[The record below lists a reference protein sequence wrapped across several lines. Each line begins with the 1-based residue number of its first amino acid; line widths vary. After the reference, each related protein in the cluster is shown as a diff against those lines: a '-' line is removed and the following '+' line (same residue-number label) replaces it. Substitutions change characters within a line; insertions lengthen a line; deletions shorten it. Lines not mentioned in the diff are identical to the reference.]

1 MNTSFRYQAAYLFA
15 LVIITATA
23 LSVCAQN
30 PPKNATLLPFK
41 VGLEVLQSQDFAPLR
56 GKKIGLIVNH
66 SAVTRS
72 GDHAVDI
79 FHKQGLVT
87 KLFAP
92 EHGIRGTKD
101 ELLNKN
107 ETDSA
112 TGLPIY
118 SLYQEKKKE
127 PSPEE
132 LQGVD
137 ALVFDIQE
145 IGVRYY
151 TYATTMAYCMK
162 AAAQAG
168 IPFFVLDRP
177 NMAAPLGV
185 YGPIL
190 EKEFQ
195 GGFASYYPI
204 PIAHG
209 MTIGELAQF
218 YNTEF
223 GINAKLTVITMQGYQ
238 ANKFYDEQEPAF
250 PWRNP
255 SPNIRSMDAVI
266 GYHLLG
272 SLEDITWSVGRGTDS
287 PFTTYGVSIPGMN
300 FANGLQF
307 GRRIDAKKLP
317 GLECSAMVF
326 NPESSKLAGKQCYGF
341 SLKITN
347 RAVIK
352 PLFTTLTVAQ
362 ELYTMLPDSIR
373 SKELDRAGRSLGS
386 RKVIAMIKAGKTPE
400 DIEKSL
406 QAEVREFEK
415 KRQKYLI
422 YTKEFLQKQ
431 ADEAKKRG
439 ALDNTSDKNS
449 VQNDINTAVQQDL
462 DFESARKVILR
473 SIYDSAFPSACL
485 GVIWKG
491 KIVAQEAFGTM
502 TYAHTAAKTTTES
515 VYDMA
520 SLTKVLATTTCFLK
534 LYDEGKIKLEDSVAK
549 YIPEFAANGKKNVR
563 ISNLL
568 LHNSGLAAFRPY
580 DQQVQGADA
589 AMQALY
595 NEKLVYKTGDSMV
608 YSDLGFITLGEIV
621 RRITGKTLDVY
632 FAENIAR
639 PIGIPSLGFIPKGDI
654 LSRCVPTEEDKLW
667 KQAFTRPLVHDP
679 RAALL
684 GGVAGHAGLFGS
696 VGDVCQLLKAI
707 YFPESGKTPFIRP
720 ETVKLFTTRQ
730 EKSNTRAIGWD
741 TKGEGKGSCGDGF
754 AAVSFG
760 HTGYTGTSV
769 WCDPT
774 KELCV
779 VFLTNRVHPTSE
791 NIKIRAVRP
800 AVHDAVLRDIANI
813 SLSKAGK

>member
-1 MNTSFRYQAAYLFA
+1 MNFMIRHLFTIWLA
-15 LVIITATA
+15 VSCVAT
-23 LSVCAQN
+23 LSVCAQQQASV
-30 PPKNATLLPFK
+30 PSGGAKPPFK
-41 VGLEVLQSQDFAPLR
+41 VGLEVLQAQDFAPLR

-66 SAVTRS
+66 SAVTRT
-72 GDHAVDI
+72 GEHAVDI

-101 ELLNKN
+101 ELLNSN

-112 TGLPIY
+112 TGLPIF
-118 SLYQEKKKE
+118 SLYQAKKKE
-127 PSPEE
+127 PSAEE
-132 LQGVD
+132 LKGVD

-168 IPFFVLDRP
+168 IPFYVLDRP
-177 NMAAPLGV
+177 NMAVPLGV

-195 GGFASYYPI
+195 GGFASFYPI

-223 GINAKLTVITMQGYQ
+223 GINVKLTVIPMQGYKPD
-238 ANKFYDEQEPAF
+238 AFYDEQEPAF

-266 GYHLLG
+266 AYHLLG
-272 SLEDITWSVGRGTDS
+272 SLEDITWSVGRGTDA
-287 PFTTYGVSIPGMN
+287 PFLKYGISLPN
-300 FANGLQF
+300 FSMAAANAWVQNLN
-307 GRRIDAKKLP
+307 AKKLP
-317 GLECSAMVF
+317 GLQFTFIMF
-326 NPESSKLAGKQCYGF
+326 NPGGSKLQGKQCYGF
-341 SLKITN
+341 GLSITN
-347 RAVIK
+347 RRAIK
-352 PLFTTLTVAQ
+352 PLLTTLTLAQ
-362 ELYTMLPDSIR
+362 ELYKIFPDTSR
-373 SKELDRAGRSLGS
+373 SKEIDRAGRSVGS
-386 RKVIAMIKAGKTPE
+386 RKVLGMVKAGKTPFE
-400 DIEKSL
+400 IEQSL
-406 QAEVREFEK
+406 QTEVREFEK
-415 KRQKYLI
+415 KREKYRI
-422 YTKEFLQKQ
+422 YTQSFLQKEQ
-431 ADEAKKRG
+431 DEASKRG
-439 ALDNTSDKNS
+439 SMNS
-449 VQNDINTAVQQDL
+449 GDMDI
-462 DFESARKVILR
+462 DFESVRKVIQR
-473 SIYDSAFPSACL
+473 SIHDSAFPSACL

-491 KIVAQEAFGTM
+491 KILTQEAFGTM
-502 TYAHTAAKTTTES
+502 TYSPSSAKTTIES

-520 SLTKVLATTTCFLK
+520 SLTKVLATTTCLMK
-534 LYDEGKIKLEDSVAK
+534 LYDEGKIKLDDSVTK
-549 YIPEFAANGKKNVR
+549 YIPEFGANGKQNVR
-563 ISNLL
+563 IANLL

-580 DQQVQGADA
+580 DQQVQGAEA
-589 AMQALY
+589 AIQAVY

-608 YSDLGFITLGEIV
+608 YSDLGFITLGEVIH
-621 RRITGKTLDVY
+621 RITGKQLHIY

-639 PIGIPSLGFIPKGDI
+639 PLGLPSMMFVPSGEVLVK
-654 LSRCVPTEEDKLW
+654 CVPTEEDKLW

-696 VGDVCQLLKAI
+696 VGDVCLLMKAL
-707 YFPESGKTPFIRP
+707 YFPEASKTPFIRP
-720 ETVKLFTTRQ
+720 ETVKLFTTRHS
-730 EKSNTRAIGWD
+730 KASTRATGWD
-741 TKGEGKGSCGDGF
+741 TKSEGKSSCGDGF
-754 AAVSFG
+754 ANVSFG

-800 AVHDAVLRDIANI
+800 AVHNAVLRD
-813 SLSKAGK
+813 LAGVLAK